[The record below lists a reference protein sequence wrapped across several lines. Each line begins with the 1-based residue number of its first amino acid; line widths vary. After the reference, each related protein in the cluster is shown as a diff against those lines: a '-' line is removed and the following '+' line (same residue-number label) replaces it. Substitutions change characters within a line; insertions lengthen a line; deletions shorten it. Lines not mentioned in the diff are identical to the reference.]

1 MRLGKKLSL
10 LLAAVAIS
18 VVPAFAQ
25 EDEVVIPAGDS
36 ILLGNATSLSGDTAP
51 FGIDI
56 TRGIELAIED
66 RPTVTVEGVEF
77 SFTIDDQDELC
88 SAEGG
93 QAVAN
98 RFVVDENMVG
108 VIGHM
113 CSSSCNA
120 AAPIYDAAGFT
131 IISPSCTAPG
141 LTQREY
147 TSFNRVVP
155 ADGIQGVL
163 AAHYIFEVLGV
174 TTIATLHDGSDYG
187 DGLVAVVIP
196 AFEELGG
203 EVVASDAINV
213 GDTDFRALLEGFAS
227 AGPELIY
234 FVGFPAEGSL
244 LIQQFADAGL
254 EDVYFMSAD
263 GLVGPEY
270 ISLSGEAA
278 EGTIASAPIP
288 VESADLEAFVERY
301 EETFNETP
309 PGPYHVNAYD
319 AFNIFASA
327 IEEVGYLNEDGDL
340 VISRS
345 ALAEYVRSFTGYEG
359 LTGLLSA
366 DGFGDT
372 SSASIGFYIVEDETF
387 VLDQVLSS
395 GADEEADVDADE
407 EAEEEEEVEEED
419 AA

>member
-10 LLAAVAIS
+10 LLAAAAIS

-25 EDEVVIPAGDS
+25 EDEVVIPAGDN

-66 RPTVTVEGVEF
+66 RPTVTIDGVEF
-77 SFTIDDQDELC
+77 GFEIDSQDELC

-98 RFVVDENMVG
+98 RFVVDENIVG

-131 IISPSCTAPG
+131 TISPSCTAPG
-141 LTQREY
+141 LVERDY
-147 TSFNRVVP
+147 TSFNRVVAP
-155 ADGIQGVL
+155 DGIQGVL
-163 AAHYIFEVLGV
+163 AADYIYNELGV
-174 TTIATLHDGSDYG
+174 TKIATLHDGSDYG

-196 AFEELGG
+196 AFEALGG

-270 ISLSGEAA
+270 INLAGEVS
-278 EGTIASAPIP
+278 EGTIASASIP
-288 VESADLEAFVERY
+288 TESDALDAFVARY
-301 EETFNETP
+301 EETYNETP

-319 AFNIFASA
+319 AFNVFANA
-327 IEEVGYLNEDGDL
+327 IEAVGTLNEDGDL
-340 VISRS
+340 VISRA
-345 ALAEYVRSFTGYEG
+345 ALAEYVRSFTGHEG
-359 LTGLLSA
+359 LTGVLNA

-372 SSASIGFYIVEDETF
+372 SSAAIGFYF
-387 VLDQVLSS
+387 VKDGVFELDLILES
-395 GADEEADVDADE
+395 GAGADKEAVEET
-407 EAEEEEEVEEED
+407 EEVEEEETEED

>member
-1 MRLGKKLSL
+1 MRFVKGLSL
-10 LLAAVAIS
+10 LLVAIAIT

-25 EDEVVIPAGDS
+25 DDEVVIPAGDD
-36 ILLGNATSLSGDTAP
+36 IVLGNATSLSGDTAP

-66 RPTVTVEGVEF
+66 RPTVTVDGVEF
-77 SFTIDDQDELC
+77 GFAIDSQDELC

-98 RFVVDENMVG
+98 RYVVDESIVG

-120 AAPIYDAAGFT
+120 AAPIYDSAGFT
-131 IISPSCTAPG
+131 TISPSCTAPG
-141 LTQREY
+141 LAERGY
-147 TSFNRVVP
+147 TSFNRVVAP
-155 ADGIQGVL
+155 DGIQGVL
-163 AAHYIFEVLGV
+163 AAQYIYEVLGV
-174 TTIATLHDGSDYG
+174 TKIATLHDGSDYG

-196 AFEELGG
+196 AFEALGG
-203 EVVASDAINV
+203 EVVASDAVNV

-254 EDVYFMSAD
+254 EDVQFMSAD

-270 ISLSGEAA
+270 INLSGEVA
-278 EGTIASAPIP
+278 EGTIASASIP
-288 VESADLEAFVERY
+288 TESDDLDAFVVRY
-301 EETFNETP
+301 EETYNETP

-319 AFNIFASA
+319 AFNIFANA
-327 IEEVGYLNEDGDL
+327 IEAVGTLNEDGDL
-340 VISRS
+340 VISRA
-345 ALAEYVRSFTGYEG
+345 ALAEYVRSFSGHEG
-359 LTGLLSA
+359 LTGVLTA

-372 SSASIGFYIVEDETF
+372 SSAAIGFYYVEDGEF

-395 GADEEADVDADE
+395 GAEESADE
-407 EAEEEEEVEEED
+407 EAEEVEEEETEED

>member
-1 MRLGKKLSL
+1 MRFAKGLSL
-10 LLAAVAIS
+10 LLAAVALT

-77 SFTIDDQDELC
+77 GFALDSQDELC

-98 RFVVDENMVG
+98 RFVVDENIVG

-120 AAPIYDAAGFT
+120 AAPIYDSAGFS

-141 LTQREY
+141 LTEREY
-147 TSFNRVVP
+147 TSFNRVVAP
-155 ADGIQGVL
+155 DGIQGVL
-163 AAHYIFEVLGV
+163 AAEYIYDVLGV

-196 AFEELGG
+196 AFEALGG
-203 EVVASDAINV
+203 EVVASDAVNV

-227 AGPELIY
+227 AEPELIY

-254 EDVYFMSAD
+254 DDVYFMSAD

-270 ISLSGEAA
+270 INLAGEVS
-278 EGTIASAPIP
+278 EGTIASASIP
-288 VESADLEAFVERY
+288 TESDALDAFVARY
-301 EETFNETP
+301 EETYNETP

-319 AFNIFASA
+319 AFNVFANA

-340 VISRS
+340 VVSRS
-345 ALAEYVRSFTGYEG
+345 ALAEYIRSFTGYEG
-359 LTGLLSA
+359 LTGILSA

-372 SSASIGFYIVEDETF
+372 SSAAIGFYVVEEGEF
-387 VLDQVLSS
+387 VLDVVLSS
-395 GADEEADVDADE
+395 GAE
-407 EAEEEEEVEEED
+407 EAEEDATEEVEEEEAEED

>member
-1 MRLGKKLSL
+1 MRFVKGLSL
-10 LLAAVAIS
+10 LMAAVALT

-25 EDEVVIPAGDS
+25 EDEVVIPAGDN

-77 SFTIDDQDELC
+77 GFTIDSQDELC

-98 RFVVDENMVG
+98 RFAVDENVVG

-120 AAPIYDAAGFT
+120 AAPIYDSAGFT

-141 LTQREY
+141 LAQRGY

-163 AAHYIFEVLGV
+163 AAEYIYDVLGV
-174 TTIATLHDGSDYG
+174 TKIATLHDGSDYG

-196 AFEELGG
+196 AFEALGG
-203 EVVASDAINV
+203 EVVASDAVNV

-254 EDVYFMSAD
+254 DDVYFMSAD

-270 ISLSGEAA
+270 INLSGEVS
-278 EGTIASAPIP
+278 EGTIASASIP
-288 VESADLEAFVERY
+288 TESDELDAFVVRY
-301 EETFNETP
+301 EETYNETP

-319 AFNIFASA
+319 AFNLFANA

-340 VISRS
+340 VVSRA
-345 ALAEYVRSFTGYEG
+345 ALAEYIRSFSGYEG

-372 SSASIGFYIVEDETF
+372 SSASIGFYYVEDGEF

-395 GADEEADVDADE
+395 GADEEVE
-407 EAEEEEEVEEED
+407 ETEEVEEEAEETEED